1 MTCEKLALV
10 TNPSTMTNDED
21 DDEIDD
27 EDGAQ

>member
-21 DDEIDD
+21 DDIDD
-27 EDGAQ
+27 DDGAQ